1 MPVPLLSK
9 RTEAI
14 LVVLAFLAVIG
25 IQIAQ
30 PIPWWVLGVA
40 LASGLIGGFIPQV
53 EGWNALRVLV
63 HIVPICFAVAVG
75 LSAAPLGWQFVAL
88 GQCFLLVLGGSGA
101 IDVLY
106 GHRRQGSR
114 AG

>member
-9 RTEAI
+9 RTEAV
-14 LVVLAFLAVIG
+14 LVVLAFVAVIG
-25 IQIAQ
+25 LQFAQ
-30 PIPWWVLGVA
+30 PIPLWVLAIA
-40 LASGLIGGFIPQV
+40 LASGLIGGFIPPV

-75 LSAAPLGWQFVAL
+75 LSAAPLGSQFLTL

-101 IDVLY
+101 IYVLY
-106 GHRRQGSR
+106 GHRRPGSR